1 MFNNN
6 CGGTGIVPVMNVNGM
21 GWGNG
26 MMNGMW
32 GDGGIWWIWILFF
45 AMFGWGNGGWGGNG
59 NSNAQFTDAAV
70 QRGFDNQSV
79 MNKLNGIENGI
90 CSLGYDQLNQMNG
103 INSTVQQVGWN
114 LQQTMNQNEIAN
126 MQRSFAAQQQAS
138 DCCCENRVGQMNI
151 VNQMDKNNC
160 ATNTLIQQQTQQLMW
175 TNQQGFR
182 DISDQINAGF
192 QRLEVR
198 QLETENANL
207 RQQLNNCDRD
217 KALQGTA
224 NYIVNAVN
232 PRTMPAY
239 LTCNPNTG
247 NVFPQAGLDQLAYQQ
262 WLQNRSG
269 CCCQQNTCC
278 NNGCGCGF

>member
-1 MFNNN
+1 MFNN
-6 CGGTGIVPVMNVNGM
+6 CGTGIVPVMNMND
-21 GWGNG
+21 NNCNN
-26 MMNGMW
+26 NGMW
-32 GDGGIWWIWILFF
+32 GDGGWWWIWILFF
-45 AMFGWGNGGWGGNG
+45 AMWGWGGNGGFGGNG

-103 INSTVQQVGWN
+103 INNTVQQVGWN

-151 VNQMDKNNC
+151 VNQMDRNNC

-175 TNQQGFR
+175 GNQQGFR

-192 QRLEVR
+192 QRIEMNQKDAQIAAL
-198 QLETENANL
+198 T
-207 RQQLNNCDRD
+207 QQLNNCNLE
-217 KALQGTA
+217 KAIAAGN
-224 NYIVNAVN
+224 NYVINAVN

-262 WLQNRSG
+262 WLQNQRN

-278 NNGCGCGF
+278 NNGCGCGSF

>member
-1 MFNNN
+1 MFNN
-6 CGGTGIVPVMNVNGM
+6 CGTGIVPVMNMDGNNNGM
-21 GWGNG
+21 F
-26 MMNGMW
+26 
-32 GDGGIWWIWILFF
+32 GDGGGWWAWILLF
-45 AMFGWGNGGWGGNG
+45 AIFGWGNGGFGWGGNGG

-103 INSTVQQVGWN
+103 ISNTVQQVGWN

-151 VNQMDKNNC
+151 INQMDRNNC
-160 ATNTLIQQQTQQLMW
+160 ATLNTMNQNTQQLMW
-175 TNQQGFR
+175 SNQQGFR

-192 QRLEVR
+192 QRIEMNQKDAQIAAL
-198 QLETENANL
+198 T
-207 RQQLNNCDRD
+207 QQLNSCNLE
-217 KALQGTA
+217 KAIAAGN
-224 NYIVNAVN
+224 NYVINAVN

-239 LTCNPNTG
+239 LTCNPNNG
-247 NVFPQAGLDQLAYQQ
+247 NVFPQAAIDQLAYQQ
-262 WLQNRSG
+262 WLQNQRN
-269 CCCQQNTCC
+269 CCCNPCA
-278 NNGCGCGF
+278 NGF